1 MSQPHADRNLL
12 FGILAVQMDFVTR
25 DQLLAGMNAWVLDK
39 GKPLG
44 DILRAQ
50 GALAA
55 DDHALLEKLVA
66 KHLAKHGN
74 DPARSLAAVSPAGG
88 VRDALARV
96 ADPAVHASLG
106 HVRPGADIY
115 ATRAATPSAAG
126 AASGTRFRVL
136 RPHARGGLG
145 EVHVAR
151 DEELNRD
158 VALKEIQGHFADNPE
173 SRSRFV
179 LEAEITGALEHP
191 GIVPVYG
198 LGQYPDGRPF
208 YAMRFIRGDSMQDAV
223 HRFHKAEAPARDP
236 GERAL
241 ALRAL
246 LRRFVDVC

>member
-25 DQLLAGMNAWVLDK
+25 DQLLAAMNAWVLDK

-55 DDHALLEKLVA
+55 DDHKLLEQLVA

-74 DPARSLAAVSPAGG
+74 DPARSLAAVSP
-88 VRDALARV
+88 V
-96 ADPAVHASLG
+96 
-106 HVRPGADIY
+106 
-115 ATRAATPSAAG
+115 
-126 AASGTRFRVL
+126 
-136 RPHARGGLG
+136 G
-145 EVHVAR
+145 EVREAQ
-151 DEELNRD
+151 
-158 VALKEIQGHFADNPE
+158 AHFADNPE

-198 LGQYPDGRPF
+198 LGTYADGRPF
-208 YAMRFIRGDSMQDAV
+208 YAMRFIQGDNLRDAIR
-223 HRFHKAEAPARDP
+223 RFHEAAQDRPRYDS
-236 GERAL
+236 
-241 ALRAL
+241 
-246 LRRFVDVC
+246 V